1 MESVTNATET
11 AGRRYARALRALPR
25 QLLLASPPKLRRAL
39 GPDFF
44 GGVAPRFLW
53 IESTAA
59 CGNRCKFCTIGL
71 NVPDQRALTPHEL
84 EKALRDPLF
93 AGLRVVVVS
102 GGEPTLRPDLDAV
115 LASVQRAVPR
125 ARIVLSTSA
134 SVPARLVSAVA
145 SALER
150 GVELEVGVSVD
161 GVGAKH
167 DEMRGVAGLFA
178 NVDRA
183 LRELV
188 ALKRGSRGRLRVTV
202 SMVVCDDTIDS
213 IDEVRRY
220 AAELGATFNPQW
232 YNQAAYYGNLGQD
245 RLSKTAALLE
255 VAKKLEPTLLNAFAA
270 RWLRGRAPK
279 ARCTMMFNACLLKS
293 GGDLVPCFT
302 YWDHAVGNVR
312 QATPSEIWA
321 GVKARGARRLVMNCD
336 GCLNACGVVWSYD
349 ANYVHRGR
357 FFLRHPR
364 VFAGKLREWLA
375 SRQPTT

>member
-1 MESVTNATET
+1 MEPVTSGTERAVPT
-11 AGRRYARALRALPR
+11 RAERYTRALRMVPR
-25 QLLLASPPKLRRAL
+25 QLLLASPPRLRRAL

-44 GGVAPRFLW
+44 APVRPRFLW
-53 IESTAA
+53 LESTAA

-71 NVPDQRALTPHEL
+71 NVPQSRALTPQEI
-84 EKALRDPLF
+84 ESTLRDPLF
-93 AGLRVVVVS
+93 AGLRIVVVS

-134 SVPARLVSAVA
+134 SVPARLLSAVE
-145 SALER
+145 SALAR
-150 GVELEVGVSVD
+150 GVRLEVGVSVD
-161 GVGAKH
+161 GIGEKH
-167 DEMRGVAGLFA
+167 DAMRGVAGLFA
-178 NVDRA
+178 DVDRA

-188 ALKRGSRGRLRVTV
+188 ALARTARGRLRVTV

-213 IDEVRRY
+213 VDAVRRY
-220 AAELGATFNPQW
+220 AEELGAHFNPQW

-245 RLSKTAALLE
+245 RLSRTAVLLKIAE
-255 VAKKLEPTLLNAFAA
+255 KLEPTLLNAFAA

-279 ARCTMMFNACLLKS
+279 ARCTMLFNACLLKS
-293 GGDLVPCFT
+293 NGDLAPCFT

-312 QATPSEIWA
+312 RDTPSRIWA
-321 GVKARGARRLVMNCD
+321 SLRARETRKLVLNCD

-349 ANYVHRGR
+349 ADYVHRGR

-364 VFAGKLREWLA
+364 VFAGKLKEWLA
-375 SRQPTT
+375 SR